1 MHVRGRPVE
10 PIGVLTGGGKG
21 GTPIHGNNPVEAN
34 RFQTWKNKCRAM
46 VRRQVKRSLTQLG
59 GDRVSV
65 CVKVSGDRLS

>member
-1 MHVRGRPVE
+1 MYAGGPWNQSAFLR
-10 PIGVLTGGGKG
+10 GGKG
-21 GTPIHGNNPVEAN
+21 GTPIHGNNPVESN